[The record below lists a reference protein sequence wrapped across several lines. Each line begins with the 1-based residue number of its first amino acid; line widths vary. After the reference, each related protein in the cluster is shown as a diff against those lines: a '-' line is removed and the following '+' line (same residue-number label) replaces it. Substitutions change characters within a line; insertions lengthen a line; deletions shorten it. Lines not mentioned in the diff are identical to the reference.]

1 MAMRPNRGAGT
12 SYQGIVNALIQ
23 EVKADLVPPGTFFPT
38 ERELVARFNVS
49 RTTVR
54 RALSEIVDHGW
65 GEASPNRGVI
75 ARIGPAPRRSNVVGF
90 IEHGRDIIQALYF
103 KLSTHLVRHGYH
115 LVHLDSNVYG
125 VEGAFEYAASQ
136 QFAAAVV
143 WSKKGQPDPLRLEAA
158 MRNMPVIALDH
169 SLRTIAT
176 DVVGANAQGGAYEA
190 TRHLVRLGR
199 KRIGV
204 TGMLDLTDSHYER
217 FSGYLQAILDSG
229 MRPEPRDYVFCLTSM
244 PSEPEIARH
253 TPDTHLLEYR
263 LKAEDRP
270 DALFVLE
277 DISAAAVIAAVQ
289 RCGLRVPEDVAVVA
303 FGGDYDV
310 RTNGIGLTSVAVDW
324 DEYAERVVSRLLD
337 RIERPHLPE
346 ERFNIATRLV
356 LRGSGGEPESDW
368 TPDEVGHIRPLA
380 HEFVDGVG
388 IYRTDI
394 SSPSSRTVAPVAHR
408 R

>member
-1 MAMRPNRGAGT
+1 MRPDRGAGT
-12 SYQGIVNALIQ
+12 TYQAIVDALITD
-23 EVKADLVPPGTFFPT
+23 VTSDAVSVGSFFPT
-38 ERELVARFNVS
+38 ERELVGRFNVS

-54 RALSEIVDHGW
+54 RALSELIDAGW
-65 GEASPNRGVI
+65 GELSPNRGVI
-75 ARIGPAPRRSNVVGF
+75 ARIGPAPRRSNVIGF

-103 KLSTHLVRHGYH
+103 KLSTHLGRHGYH

-136 QFAAAVV
+136 QFAGAVV

-169 SLRTIAT
+169 SLRTVST
-176 DVVGANAQGGAYEA
+176 DVVGANALGGAYEA

-229 MRPEPRDYVFCLTSM
+229 MRPESRDYVFCLTSM
-244 PSEPEIARH
+244 PSDPEIARH
-253 TPDTHLLEYR
+253 VPDTHLLEYR
-263 LKAEDRP
+263 LRSEDRP

-324 DEYAERVVSRLLD
+324 DEYAERVVDRLLVRMD
-337 RIERPHLPE
+337 RPTLPE
-346 ERFNIATRLV
+346 ERFRIATKLV
-356 LRGSGGEPESDW
+356 LRGSGGEPESSW
-368 TPDEVGHIRPLA
+368 TVEEASHTRPLA

-388 IYRTDI
+388 IYRTDVT
-394 SSPSSRTVAPVAHR
+394 SPSSRTVAPVAHR